1 MENDYG
7 KLNEYEEVTFID
19 EDGSEQS
26 FLHIMT
32 FNYEGGKY
40 AALVPPEQVDED
52 EPEVLFV
59 KIIHDNEGDA
69 YIPVDNEVLLEEL
82 FAEFAELL
90 EESEETDEE
99 E

>member
-1 MENDYG
+1 MENEYG
-7 KLNEYEEVTFID
+7 TLNEYEEVTFID
-19 EDGSEQS
+19 EEGEEQN

-32 FNYEGGKY
+32 FNYEGDKY
-40 AALVPPEQVDED
+40 AALVPPEQVEED

-59 KIIHDNEGDA
+59 RIARDAQGDA

-82 FAEFAELL
+82 FAEFAELI
-90 EESEETDEE
+90 EEAEEAEE

>member
-32 FNYEGGKY
+32 FNYE
-40 AALVPPEQVDED
+40 VDED

-59 KIIHDNEGDA
+59 KIIHDDEGDA
-69 YIPVDNEVLLEEL
+69 YIPVDNDVLLEEL